1 MRDAWRVI
9 PSGFLR
15 VTPAGC
21 PIRIGSSSFPIGSRH
36 DPAHELVEQ
45 RHRECRVS
53 MARTPDHSLGDQQAS
68 GRAER
73 RDLPPE
79 LLSDVLALAQEGALL
94 ITGFTHSQ
102 VVYAADLA
110 NLCAVVFIKGKRPSE
125 ETKRLADQ
133 KKMPLLTTSFMMFEA
148 CGLLYEYGLKTC
160 AIKTENGKKGK

>member
-1 MRDAWRVI
+1 MTLKEVKEILNAEEI
-9 PSGFLR
+9 SGD
-15 VTPAGC
+15 
-21 PIRIGSSSFPIGSRH
+21 H
-36 DPAHELVEQ
+36 DQEKEIKCAF
-45 RHRECRVS
+45 
-53 MARTPDHSLGDQQAS
+53 AA
-68 GRAER
+68 
-73 RDLPPE
+73 E

-133 KKMPLLTTSFMMFEA
+133 KKIPLLTTSFMMFEA